1 MSNNDKNDDIPDLE
15 GIIAL
20 MPGNIYWKD
29 RGGVYLGCNESIKK
43 LLHLN
48 HRNDIVG
55 NTLYDLVP
63 KDLAD
68 SITRIDN
75 RVMETDEEYCIEETA
90 FDPEGNEATY
100 FTRKVPLKSTSGKT
114 IGLVGISIDITER
127 REHEKAIQIAREKAE
142 AANKAKSA
150 FIMNMSHDIRTP
162 FSGLLGLSQ
171 FLLNNETDA
180 EKKDI
185 LKSIVESAENL
196 LDILNEVLDL
206 TAAEEIQK
214 KVLSDFDLKKL
225 IKGIYNTMLPATKQK
240 KLQLNLSLDPSLPK
254 KVYGDEYAVKRIL
267 LNLLGNAVKF
277 TNTGHINITASL
289 VEHTDQNIM
298 FELKVS
304 DTGIGIPKEK
314 QDFIFEQF
322 SKLDSSYQGKYRG
335 TGLGLWFVKQLV
347 ERMKGTLKINST
359 PSKGTS
365 FTCILNVKEI

>member
-298 FELKVS
+298 FELKS
-304 DTGIGIPKEK
+304 
-314 QDFIFEQF
+314 Q
-322 SKLDSSYQGKYRG
+322 
-335 TGLGLWFVKQLV
+335 
-347 ERMKGTLKINST
+347 
-359 PSKGTS
+359 
-365 FTCILNVKEI
+365 